1 MDSLHLT
8 RELLRAL
15 ADGTRDPGDL
25 VSLVMAHLFD
35 LCPTCCGE
43 FEAFQAEASAG
54 EATSYTSAF
63 QRVKERVEAAEPRVS
78 QEKRAAGSRLEELM
92 ALPQSERL
100 EAVRQAPAAYR
111 GPALVALLL
120 KASRDNFHG
129 KPQQARQLAE
139 LARAVLLHSEASS
152 LTTELYAQ
160 ALAYAG
166 NAIRVAGDPRT
177 ALERFEHCRFLLR
190 TVGGGDRLVRAEVD
204 ALEASLYQALRRH
217 EGAKKLL
224 HRAVTTYLMLDNL
237 SEAARALLKLSAV
250 LFEAGDPE
258 ESLRVLDRIAD
269 LIDAESEPQIY
280 LYRQH
285 ARAICLCETGD
296 PQEAARILEASRDLY
311 ARLGDPLSL
320 LRVAW
325 VEGKIAR
332 GLGELEEAEFHLL
345 TARHGFQKEDI
356 AYDAALVSLELAELY
371 LEQRRTGEVKELAGE
386 MVQEFLR
393 QDVSREATAA
403 LMLFQDAAMLERVTA
418 ALIGDLAT
426 YLVQVRRDPTHA
438 FQIAS

>member
-43 FEAFQAEASAG
+43 FEAFQTEVRTG

-63 QRVKERVEAAEPRVS
+63 QRVKERIEAVGPRVS
-78 QEKRAAGSRLEELM
+78 QETRSADLRLEELL
-92 ALPQSERL
+92 ALPQHERL
-100 EAVRQAPAAYR
+100 EAVRRAPAAYR
-111 GPALVALLL
+111 GPALVVLLL
-120 KASRDNFHG
+120 TASREHFRG
-129 KPQQARQLAE
+129 KPQKARQFAE
-139 LARAVLLHSEASS
+139 LARAVLLHTETST

-166 NAIRVAGDPRT
+166 NAIRVAGDPR
-177 ALERFEHCRFLLR
+177 AAVERFEHCRFLLR

-204 ALEASLYQALRRH
+204 ALEASLCHALRRQ
-217 EGAKKLL
+217 EGAQALL

-237 SEAARALLKLSAV
+237 SEAARALLKLAAV
-250 LFEAGDPE
+250 HFEAGNPS

-269 LIDAESEPQIY
+269 LVDAESEPQIH
-280 LYRQH
+280 LYGQH
-285 ARAICLCETGD
+285 ARAICLCEMGD
-296 PQEAARILEASRDLY
+296 PQEAARILEASRGLY
-311 ARLGDPLSL
+311 ARHGDPLSL

-332 GLGELEEAEFHLL
+332 GLGQLEEAEFHLL
-345 TARHGFQKEDI
+345 TARHGFQKEGI

-371 LEQRRTGEVKELAGE
+371 LEQRRTGEVKELAEE

-403 LMLFQDAAMLERVTA
+403 LMLFQDAATLEQVTV

-426 YLVQVRRDPTHA
+426 YLVQVRRDPNYA
-438 FQIAS
+438 FRAAS